1 MLSHAIASSKVSIG
15 FPCALKNALNILRR
29 HHFEIASLTRND
41 GTVEYLWLYLLLTL
55 LFSIACFVERMKHW
69 FSLPCVL
76 WTIYKFRCFFVR
88 YVWLLV
94 VSLNTFLFPLIS
106 LSTVMKAASGR
117 ARWPFHYS
125 DANSVSSSELMV
137 SKSFLPFEIGLTWFS
152 SSRYEVVVC
161 CS

>member
-1 MLSHAIASSKVSIG
+1 MCFKKCTEYFAPTPFWNN
-15 FPCALKNALNILRR
+15 FPHEEWRDGRILVVIFITYVAVQHCVFRGTN
-29 HHFEIASLTRND
+29 SL
-41 GTVEYLWLYLLLTL
+41 
-55 LFSIACFVERMKHW
+55 W

-94 VSLNTFLFPLIS
+94 VSLNTFLFPMIS

-117 ARWPFHYS
+117 ARWPFYYG

-152 SSRYEVVVC
+152 SSRYEVVC